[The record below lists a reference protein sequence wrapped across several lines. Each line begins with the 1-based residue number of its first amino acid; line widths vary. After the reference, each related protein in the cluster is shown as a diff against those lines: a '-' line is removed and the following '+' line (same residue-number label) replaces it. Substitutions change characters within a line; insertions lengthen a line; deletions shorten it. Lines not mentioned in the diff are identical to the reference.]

1 MGKQGGYSQGQQGA
15 AGGKGQAQAG
25 LAASKGNK
33 RGWTVVF
40 CGLGLNLALGV
51 LYAWS
56 VFAKQMTEPVAAG
69 GLGLTKTEASLPY
82 MLAIGVFALMMV
94 PAGRLQDRFGP
105 RLVAMAGAV
114 LTGLGLVVS
123 SFAQPGEI
131 TLVLVGFGLMA
142 GAGFGLGYAAATP
155 AAIKWFPPEKKGLVT
170 GMVVSGFGLAPVY
183 IAPLSRYLLGEYG
196 VSGAFRILGMAFTV
210 IALGL
215 SSRIVNPPLAIVP
228 SPGAAMPAAAPDW
241 RVMLRTRAF
250 YLLYVEYT
258 FAALAGLMI
267 IGHLAKIIAVQTGG
281 VVQTGFVFVA
291 SMAIF
296 NALGRL
302 MAGMLSDKL
311 GRIRTLMGVCLS
323 QATVML
329 FFPGLDGMAGFFA
342 GSAVVGFS
350 YGACLALFP
359 ATVADYWGPKN
370 FGLNYGILF
379 TAWGL
384 GGVFGPLLAGRI
396 ADSTGSY
403 TAAYYIA
410 AGLLLTAAGLT
421 LITKRPVADLVLGQD
436 KSLDA
441 SPQRTRQRG

>member
-1 MGKQGGYSQGQQGA
+1 MS
-15 AGGKGQAQAG
+15 
-25 LAASKGNK
+25 
-33 RGWTVVF
+33 RGWAVVF

-94 PAGRLQDRFGP
+94 PAGRMQDKFGP
-105 RLVAMAGAV
+105 RKVAMAGAV
-114 LTGLGLVVS
+114 LTGLGLLVS
-123 SFAQPGEI
+123 SLVQPGM
-131 TLVLVGFGLMA
+131 LWPVLVGFGLMA

-170 GMVVSGFGLAPVY
+170 GLVVSGFGLAPVY
-183 IAPLSRYLLGEYG
+183 IAPLARHLLEDYG
-196 VSGAFRILGMAFTV
+196 VSGAFRILGAAFTV
-210 IALGL
+210 IALALG
-215 SSRIVNPPLAIVP
+215 SRIVNPPVALVP
-228 SPGAAMPAAAPDW
+228 APAAGGASAHTDSAPDW
-241 RVMLRTRAF
+241 RTMLRTRAF
-250 YLLYVEYT
+250 YLLYIEYT

-267 IGHLAKIIAVQTGG
+267 IGHLARIIAVQTGG
-281 VVQTGFVFVA
+281 VVQTGFLFVA
-291 SMAIF
+291 SMAVF

-311 GRIRTLMGVCLS
+311 GRLRTLMFVCLS
-323 QATVML
+323 QAAVML
-329 FFPGLDGMAGFFA
+329 AFPGLDGMAGFFA

-359 ATVADYWGPKN
+359 ATVADYWGSKN
-370 FGLNYGILF
+370 FGLNYGLLF

-396 ADSTGSY
+396 ADATGGY
-403 TAAYYIA
+403 TLAYYIA
-410 AGLLLTAAGLT
+410 AGLMLAAAALTT
-421 LITKRPVADLVLGQD
+421 ITKKPELKKL
-436 KSLDA
+436 
-441 SPQRTRQRG
+441 

>member
-1 MGKQGGYSQGQQGA
+1 MS
-15 AGGKGQAQAG
+15 
-25 LAASKGNK
+25 
-33 RGWTVVF
+33 RGWAVVF

-94 PAGRLQDRFGP
+94 PAGRMQDKLGP
-105 RLVAMAGAV
+105 RMVAMAGAV
-114 LTGLGLVVS
+114 LTGLGLLVS
-123 SFAQPGEI
+123 SLVQPGM
-131 TLVLVGFGLMA
+131 LWPVLAGFGLMA

-170 GMVVSGFGLAPVY
+170 GLVVSGFGLAPVY
-183 IAPLSRYLLGEYG
+183 IAPLARHLLEDYG
-196 VSGAFRILGMAFTV
+196 VSGAFRILGAAFTV
-210 IALGL
+210 IALALG
-215 SSRIVNPPLAIVP
+215 SRIVNPPVKLAP
-228 SPGAAMPAAAPDW
+228 APAAGGKATNSAADNAPDW
-241 RVMLRTRAF
+241 RTMLRTRAF
-250 YLLYVEYT
+250 YLLYIEYT

-267 IGHLAKIIAVQTGG
+267 IGHLARIIAVQTGG
-281 VVQTGFVFVA
+281 VVQTGFMFVA
-291 SMAIF
+291 SMAVF

-311 GRIRTLMGVCLS
+311 GRLRTLMFVCLS
-323 QATVML
+323 QAAVML
-329 FFPGLDGMAGFFA
+329 AFPGLDGMAGFFA

-359 ATVADYWGPKN
+359 ATVADYWGSKN
-370 FGLNYGILF
+370 FGLNYGLLF

-396 ADSTGSY
+396 ADATGGY
-403 TAAYYIA
+403 TLAYYIA
-410 AGLLLTAAGLT
+410 AGLMLAAAALTT
-421 LITKRPVADLVLGQD
+421 ITKKPELKKL
-436 KSLDA
+436 
-441 SPQRTRQRG
+441 

>member
-1 MGKQGGYSQGQQGA
+1 MGKGSGRSHAENNGA
-15 AGGKGQAQAG
+15 DQTATSTAAQM
-25 LAASKGNK
+25 AAAKKMS
-33 RGWTVVF
+33 RGWAVVF

-94 PAGRLQDRFGP
+94 PAGRMQDKLGP
-105 RLVAMAGAV
+105 RKVAMTGAV
-114 LTGLGLVVS
+114 LTGLGLLVS
-123 SFAQPGEI
+123 SLVQPGM
-131 TLVLVGFGLMA
+131 LWPVLVGFGLMA

-170 GMVVSGFGLAPVY
+170 GLVVSGFGLAPVY
-183 IAPLSRYLLGEYG
+183 IAPLARHLLEDYG
-196 VSGAFRILGMAFTV
+196 VSGAFRILGAAFTV
-210 IALGL
+210 IALALG
-215 SSRIVNPPLAIVP
+215 SRIVNPPVALVP
-228 SPGAAMPAAAPDW
+228 APTAGGKAAADAAAPDW
-241 RVMLRTRAF
+241 RTMLRTRAF
-250 YLLYVEYT
+250 YLLYIEYT

-267 IGHLAKIIAVQTGG
+267 IGHLARIIAVQTGG
-281 VVQTGFVFVA
+281 VVQTGFLFVA
-291 SMAIF
+291 SMAVF

-311 GRIRTLMGVCLS
+311 GRLRTLMFVCLS
-323 QATVML
+323 QAAVML
-329 FFPGLDGMAGFFA
+329 AFPGLDGMVGFFA

-359 ATVADYWGPKN
+359 ATVADYWGSKN
-370 FGLNYGILF
+370 FGLNYGLLF

-396 ADSTGSY
+396 ADATGGY
-403 TAAYYIA
+403 TLAYYIA
-410 AGLLLTAAGLT
+410 AGLMLAAAGLT
-421 LITKRPVADLVLGQD
+421 TITKKPELKKL
-436 KSLDA
+436 
-441 SPQRTRQRG
+441 

>member
-1 MGKQGGYSQGQQGA
+1 MVTAKHDDERSGRSHARESEVVAAVAAPVKMSQGWA
-15 AGGKGQAQAG
+15 
-25 LAASKGNK
+25 
-33 RGWTVVF
+33 VVF

-56 VFAKQMTEPVAAG
+56 VFAKQMTDSVDAG

-94 PAGRLQDRFGP
+94 PAGRMQDKFGP
-105 RLVAMAGAV
+105 RRVAMAGAV
-114 LTGLGLVVS
+114 LTGLGLMVS
-123 SFAQPGEI
+123 SLVQPGSI
-131 TLVLVGFGLMA
+131 MPVLIGFGLMA

-170 GMVVSGFGLAPVY
+170 GLVVSGFGLAPVY
-183 IAPLSRYLLGEYG
+183 IAPLARHLLEDFG
-196 VSGAFRILGMAFTV
+196 VSGAFRILGAAFTLV
-210 IALGL
+210 ALALG
-215 SSRIVNPPLAIVP
+215 SRIVNPPAGHTPAPVAGSKP
-228 SPGAAMPAAAPDW
+228 VAADGAPDW

-250 YLLYVEYT
+250 YLLYMEYT

-267 IGHLAKIIAVQTGG
+267 IGHLARIIAVQTGG
-281 VVQTGFVFVA
+281 LVQTGFLFVA
-291 SMAIF
+291 SMAVF

-311 GRIRTLMGVCLS
+311 GRLRTLMFVCLS
-323 QATVML
+323 QAAVML
-329 FFPGLDGMAGFFA
+329 VFPGLDGMVGFFA

-359 ATVADYWGPKN
+359 ATVADYWGSKN

-396 ADSTGSY
+396 ADASGSY
-403 TAAYYIA
+403 TLAYYIA
-410 AGLLLTAAGLT
+410 AGLMLAAAALTT
-421 LITKRPVADLVLGQD
+421 ITKKPELAKL
-436 KSLDA
+436 
-441 SPQRTRQRG
+441 

>member
-1 MGKQGGYSQGQQGA
+1 M
-15 AGGKGQAQAG
+15 
-25 LAASKGNK
+25 
-33 RGWTVVF
+33 
-40 CGLGLNLALGV
+40 GLNLALGV

-56 VFAKQMTEPVAAG
+56 VFAKQMTEAVEAG
-69 GLGLTKTEASLPY
+69 GLGLSKTEASLPY

-105 RLVAMAGAV
+105 RLVAMSGAV

-123 SFAQPGEI
+123 SFAQPGSL
-131 TLVLVGFGLMA
+131 TPVLVGFGLMA
-142 GAGFGLGYAAATP
+142 GSGFGLGYAAVTP

-170 GMVVSGFGLAPVY
+170 GIVVSGFGLAPVY
-183 IAPLSRYLLGEYG
+183 IAPLSRFLLGEYG
-196 VSGAFRILGMAFTV
+196 VSGAFRILGVAFTLV
-210 IALGL
+210 ALGL
-215 SSRIVNPPLAIVP
+215 SSRIVNPPVAAVP
-228 SPGAAMPAAAPDW
+228 NPAPGASAPAAAPDW

-250 YLLYVEYT
+250 YLLYIEYT

-281 VVQTGFVFVA
+281 TVQTGFLLVA

-311 GRIRTLMGVCLS
+311 GRIRTLMAVCLS
-323 QATVML
+323 QALVML
-329 FFPGLDGMAGFFA
+329 CFPALDGMAGFFA

-370 FGLNYGILF
+370 FGLNYGLLF

-396 ADSTGSY
+396 ADATGSY
-403 TAAYYIA
+403 TLAYYIA
-410 AGLLLTAAGLT
+410 AGLLLAAAGLT
-421 LITKRPVADLVLGQD
+421 LVTKKPEA
-436 KSLDA
+436 A
-441 SPQRTRQRG
+441 A